1 LRWLR
6 QSGQDAGSRRSPAD
20 RNAWWAAQVA
30 AVATFADDSAAS
42 RTAFD
47 YFRNRILPRQ
57 GRFSP
62 TPDAGAAR
70 PLPPLPPPAA
80 SLEGMATLCRI
91 AQVRGVELWNS
102 RTRNGVSAAGLIDS
116 SIPDVSDPR
125 KWTRDQFVDFQSDGV
140 YFLAFSGVGL
150 SRPDYIALYRKLERP
165 DSGWLAVVDLL
176 VSRWEAAG
184 HQTRH

>member
-1 LRWLR
+1 
-6 QSGQDAGSRRSPAD
+6 
-20 RNAWWAAQVA
+20 
-30 AVATFADDSAAS
+30 
-42 RTAFD
+42 
-47 YFRNRILPRQ
+47 
-57 GRFSP
+57 
-62 TPDAGAAR
+62 
-70 PLPPLPPPAA
+70 
-80 SLEGMATLCRI
+80 M
-91 AQVRGVELWNS
+91 ELWNS

-125 KWTRDQFVDFQSDGV
+125 KWTRDQFIDFQSDGV